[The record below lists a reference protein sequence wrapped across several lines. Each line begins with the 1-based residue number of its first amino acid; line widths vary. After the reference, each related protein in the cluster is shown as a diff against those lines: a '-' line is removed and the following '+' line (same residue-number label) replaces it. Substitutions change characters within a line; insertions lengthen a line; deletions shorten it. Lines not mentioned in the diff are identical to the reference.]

1 MYRCLP
7 IPCLPKTGKEP
18 LFANFLTE
26 KNFSGKKRLFA
37 NFFLE
42 KEKNYF
48 GREIRLFV
56 AVVW

>member
-7 IPCLPKTGKEP
+7 IPCLPKIGKEP

-26 KNFSGKKRLFA
+26 KKFSGKKRLFA
-37 NFFLE
+37 NFFL
-42 KEKNYF
+42 KKWKNYF
-48 GREIRLFV
+48 GREIRLKE